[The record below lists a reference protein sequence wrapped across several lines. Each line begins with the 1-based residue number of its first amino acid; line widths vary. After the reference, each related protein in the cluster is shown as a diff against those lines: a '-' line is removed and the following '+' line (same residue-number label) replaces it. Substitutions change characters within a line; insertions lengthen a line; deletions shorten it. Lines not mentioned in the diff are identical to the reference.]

1 MPGLLSAMEGFCVI
15 GIVIGT
21 GYAAARLRI
30 GGPTA
35 QKVLKRFRFFVFPP
49 RLMFPLLARWMVVFF
64 FFF

>member
-35 QKVLKRFRFFVFPP
+35 QMVLNRFSWHFGK
-49 RLMFPLLARWMVVFF
+49 AG
-64 FFF
+64 